1 VIPILPLRGLVGYP
15 HTPIPLTIGQP
26 RSVRLIDDVV
36 GGDRLVGLV
45 TSHQPEIEQPGPNQL
60 YRFGTI
66 AALERMLRAPDGT
79 IRLLLQGLAR
89 FELGDFV
96 TEEPFLKAEI
106 TLRPETVEE
115 GVEIEAQV
123 RAVKDQFQQ
132 IGELVPSLPRELLAG
147 VLMLEEPM
155 HVIYTVA
162 NYQRMELETAQ
173 AILEDER
180 ASEKLKRLN
189 TVLARELEVPVVALS
204 QLSRG
209 PEQRTD
215 KRPMLSDLRE
225 SGSIEQDAD
234 VVMFLYRPEY
244 YAPPDKKEELEGKA
258 ELIVGKQ
265 RNGPIGTVRLAF
277 LKEYTRFED
286 LSEREDFQ
294 YEEAQEL

>member
-1 VIPILPLRGLVGYP
+1 MTRQQQDPLAGAGPSASRRPLPPARAGADAPVHPAIPVQTRDPEPPPTSGGDTRPAEFPSVIPILPLRGLVGYP

-26 RSVRLIDDVV
+26 RSV
-36 GGDRLVGLV
+36 GLV
-45 TSHQPEIEQPGPNQL
+45 TSRQPEIEQPGPNQL

-96 TEEPFLKAEI
+96 TADPFLKAEI
-106 TLRPETVEE
+106 TIRPETVEE

-147 VLMLEEPM
+147 VLLLEDPL

-173 AILEDER
+173 AILDDER

-189 TVLARELEVPVVALS
+189 TILARELEVLS
-204 QLSRG
+204 LGQQIQQEART
-209 PEQRTD
+209 EIEKVQREYF
-215 KRPMLSDLRE
+215 LRE
-225 SGSIEQDAD
+225 QLKAIQRELGEGDGPTAE
-234 VVMFLYRPEY
+234 V
-244 YAPPDKKEELEGKA
+244 EELRRK
-258 ELIVGKQ
+258 I
-265 RNGPIGTVRLAF
+265 
-277 LKEYTRFED
+277 D
-286 LSEREDFQ
+286 LT
-294 YEEAQEL
+294 